1 MLTWFT
7 EMDLVGQIYALI
19 AIPATLA
26 LVVQTALLLFGI
38 GAGDGDADF
47 DPDADLSDL
56 AEAGDGGLVLFS
68 LRGILAMAAIGGW
81 SGLVMHEA
89 GISTVVTVILSVA
102 IGFMAL
108 VGIAWMMK
116 ISMKLQ
122 SSGNLNLGYAIG
134 RVGTVYIPIPGEM
147 KGSGKIN
154 LTIQERFI
162 EIGAVTSCE
171 RKLMTGESV
180 RVVATDETGLVV
192 VEPIE
197 SGKKS

>member
-7 EMDLVGQIYALI
+7 NMDLIGQIYALI
-19 AIPATLA
+19 AIPSTLA
-26 LVVQTALLLFGI
+26 LVVQTVLVLFGI
-38 GAGDGDADF
+38 GIGDSDADI

-89 GISTVVTVILSVA
+89 GINTVITVILSVA

-122 SSGNLNLGYAIG
+122 SNGNLNLGYAIG
-134 RVGTVYIPIPGEM
+134 RVGTVYIPIPENM
-147 KGSGKIN
+147 KGTGKIN
-154 LTIQERFI
+154 LTIQERFV
-162 EIGAVTSCE
+162 EIGAMTSCD

-192 VEPIE
+192 VEPLDT
-197 SGKKS
+197 GK

>member
-7 EMDLVGQIYALI
+7 KMDLIGQIYALI

-26 LVVQTALLLFGI
+26 LVVQTVLVLFGI
-38 GAGDGDADF
+38 GVGDADADF

-68 LRGILAMAAIGGW
+68 LRGILSMAAIGGW

-89 GISTVVTVILSVA
+89 GIATVITVILSVA

-116 ISMKLQ
+116 LSMKLQ
-122 SSGNLNLGYAIG
+122 SSGNMNLGYAIG
-134 RVGTVYIPIPGEM
+134 RVGTVYIPIPENM
-147 KGSGKIN
+147 KGAGKIN

-162 EIGAVTSCE
+162 EIGAVTSCG
-171 RKLMTGESV
+171 RKLKTGENV

-192 VEPIE
+192 VEPLDAGE
-197 SGKKS
+197 NN

>member
-7 EMDLVGQIYALI
+7 NMDLVGQIYALI
-19 AIPATLA
+19 AIPSTLA
-26 LVVQTALLLFGI
+26 LVVQTILVLFGI
-38 GAGDGDADF
+38 GIGDSDADF

-56 AEAGDGGLVLFS
+56 AEGGDGGLVLFS
-68 LRGILAMAAIGGW
+68 LRGILSMAAIGGW
-81 SGLVMHEA
+81 TGLVMHEA
-89 GISTVVTVILSVA
+89 GINTVITVILSVA

-122 SSGNLNLGYAIG
+122 SNGNLNLGYAIG
-134 RVGTVYIPIPGEM
+134 RVGTVYIPIPENM
-147 KGSGKIN
+147 KGAGKIN
-154 LTIQERFI
+154 LTIQERFV
-162 EIGAVTSCE
+162 EIGAMTSSD

-192 VEPIE
+192 VEPLDT
-197 SGKKS
+197 GKKS

>member
-7 EMDLVGQIYALI
+7 NMDLVGQIYALI

-26 LVVQTALLLFGI
+26 LVVQTVLLLFGI

-47 DPDADLSDL
+47 DADADLSDL
-56 AEAGDGGLVLFS
+56 AEGSDGLVLFS

-89 GISTVVTVILSVA
+89 GITTVITVILSVA

-108 VGIAWMMK
+108 VGLAWLMK

-122 SSGNLNLGYAIG
+122 SNGNLNLGYAIG
-134 RVGTVYIPIPGEM
+134 RVGTVYIPIPENM

-154 LTIQERFI
+154 LTIQERFV
-162 EIGAVTSCE
+162 EIGAVTSSD

-192 VEPIE
+192 VETLDG
-197 SGKKS
+197 GKKS

>member
-7 EMDLVGQIYALI
+7 NMDLVGQIYALI

-26 LVVQTALLLFGI
+26 LVVQTVLLLLGI
-38 GAGDGDADF
+38 GAGDGDTDF
-47 DPDADLSDL
+47 DADADLSDL
-56 AEAGDGGLVLFS
+56 AEGSDGLVLFS

-89 GISTVVTVILSVA
+89 GITTVITVILSVA

-108 VGIAWMMK
+108 VGLAWLMK

-122 SSGNLNLGYAIG
+122 SNGNLNLGYAIG
-134 RVGTVYIPIPGEM
+134 RVGTVYIPIPENM

-154 LTIQERFI
+154 LTIQERFV
-162 EIGAVTSCE
+162 EIGAVTSSD

-192 VEPIE
+192 VEPLDG
-197 SGKKS
+197 GKKS

>member
-7 EMDLVGQIYALI
+7 NMDLVGQIYALI
-19 AIPATLA
+19 AIPSTLA
-26 LVVQTALLLFGI
+26 LVVQTVLVLFGI
-38 GAGDGDADF
+38 GIGDSDADF
-47 DPDADLSDL
+47 DPDADFSDL
-56 AEAGDGGLVLFS
+56 AEAGDSGLVLFS

-89 GISTVVTVILSVA
+89 GIVTAVTVILSVA

-108 VGIAWMMK
+108 VGIAWLMK

-122 SSGNLNLGYAIG
+122 SNGNLNLGYAIG
-134 RVGTVYIPIPGEM
+134 RVGTVYIPIPENM

-154 LTIQERFI
+154 LTIQERFV
-162 EIGAVTSCE
+162 EIGAVTPCD

-192 VEPIE
+192 VEPVDKE
-197 SGKKS
+197 KSK

>member
-7 EMDLVGQIYALI
+7 NMDLVGQIYALI

-26 LVVQTALLLFGI
+26 LLVQTVLVLFGI
-38 GAGDGDADF
+38 GIGDSDADF
-47 DPDADLSDL
+47 DPDADLGDL
-56 AEAGDGGLVLFS
+56 TESGDGGLVLFS

-89 GISTVVTVILSVA
+89 GINTAVTVFLSVA

-108 VGIAWMMK
+108 VGIAWLMK
-116 ISMKLQ
+116 ISMNLQ

-134 RVGTVYIPIPGEM
+134 RVGTVYIPIPENM
-147 KGSGKIN
+147 KGAGKIN
-154 LTIQERFI
+154 LTVQERFV
-162 EIGAVTSCE
+162 EIGAVTSCD

-192 VEPIE
+192 VEPID
-197 SGKKS
+197 SAKNG

>member
-7 EMDLVGQIYALI
+7 NMDLVGQIYALI
-19 AIPATLA
+19 AIPSTLA
-26 LVVQTALLLFGI
+26 LVVQTILVLFGI
-38 GAGDGDADF
+38 GIGDSDADF

-56 AEAGDGGLVLFS
+56 AEGGDGGLVLFS
-68 LRGILAMAAIGGW
+68 LRGILSMAAIGGW
-81 SGLVMHEA
+81 TGLVMHEA
-89 GISTVVTVILSVA
+89 GVNTVITVILSVA

-122 SSGNLNLGYAIG
+122 SNGNLNLGYAIG
-134 RVGTVYIPIPGEM
+134 RVGTVYIPIPENM
-147 KGSGKIN
+147 KGAGKIN
-154 LTIQERFI
+154 LTIQERFV
-162 EIGAVTSCE
+162 EIGAMTSSD

-192 VEPIE
+192 VEPLDT
-197 SGKKS
+197 GKKS

>member
-7 EMDLVGQIYALI
+7 NMDLVGQIYALI
-19 AIPATLA
+19 AIPSTLA
-26 LVVQTALLLFGI
+26 LVVQTVLVLFGI
-38 GAGDGDADF
+38 GTGDSDVDF
-47 DPDADLSDL
+47 EPDTDFGEL

-89 GISTVVTVILSVA
+89 GINVAVTVILSVA

-108 VGIAWMMK
+108 VGIAWLMK

-122 SSGNLNLGYAIG
+122 SNGNLNLGYAIG
-134 RVGTVYIPIPGEM
+134 RVGTVYIPIPEEM
-147 KGSGKIN
+147 KGAGKIN
-154 LTIQERFI
+154 LTIQERFV
-162 EIGAVTSCE
+162 EIGAVTSCS
-171 RKLMTGESV
+171 RKLKTGESV

-192 VEPIE
+192 VEPLD
-197 SGKKS
+197 SAKKD

>member
-7 EMDLVGQIYALI
+7 NMDLVGQIYALI

-26 LVVQTALLLFGI
+26 LVVQTVLLLLGI
-38 GAGDGDADF
+38 GAGDGDTDF
-47 DPDADLSDL
+47 DADADLSDL
-56 AEAGDGGLVLFS
+56 AEGSDGLVLFS

-89 GISTVVTVILSVA
+89 GITTVITVILSVA

-108 VGIAWMMK
+108 VGLAWLMK

-122 SSGNLNLGYAIG
+122 SNGNLNLGYAIG
-134 RVGTVYIPIPGEM
+134 RVGTVYIPIPENM
-147 KGSGKIN
+147 KGSGKIT
-154 LTIQERFI
+154 LTIQERFV
-162 EIGAVTSCE
+162 EIGAVTSSD

-180 RVVATDETGLVV
+180 RGVATDETGLVV
-192 VEPIE
+192 VEPLDG
-197 SGKKS
+197 GKKS

>member
-7 EMDLVGQIYALI
+7 NMDLVGQIYALI

-26 LVVQTALLLFGI
+26 LVVQTVLLLFGI

-47 DPDADLSDL
+47 DADADLSDL
-56 AEAGDGGLVLFS
+56 AEGGDGGLVLFS

-89 GISTVVTVILSVA
+89 GINTAVTVILSVA

-108 VGIAWMMK
+108 VGIAWLMK

-122 SSGNLNLGYAIG
+122 SNGNLNLGYAIG
-134 RVGTVYIPIPGEM
+134 RVGTVYIPIPENM

-154 LTIQERFI
+154 LTIQERFV
-162 EIGAVTSCE
+162 EIGAVTSSD

-192 VEPIE
+192 VEPIDK
-197 SGKKS
+197 GKSN

>member
-7 EMDLVGQIYALI
+7 NMDLVGQIYALI

-26 LVVQTALLLFGI
+26 LVVQTVLLLLGI
-38 GAGDGDADF
+38 GAGDGDTDF
-47 DPDADLSDL
+47 DADADLSDL
-56 AEAGDGGLVLFS
+56 AEGSDGLVLFS

-89 GISTVVTVILSVA
+89 GITTVITVILSVA

-108 VGIAWMMK
+108 VGLAWLMK

-122 SSGNLNLGYAIG
+122 SNGNLNLAYAIG
-134 RVGTVYIPIPGEM
+134 RVGTVYIPIPENM

-154 LTIQERFI
+154 LTIQERFV
-162 EIGAVTSCE
+162 EIGAVTSSD

-192 VEPIE
+192 VEPLDG
-197 SGKKS
+197 GKKS

>member
-7 EMDLVGQIYALI
+7 NMDLVGQIYALI

-26 LVVQTALLLFGI
+26 LVVQTVLLLFGI

-47 DPDADLSDL
+47 DADADLSDL
-56 AEAGDGGLVLFS
+56 AEGSDGLVLFS

-89 GISTVVTVILSVA
+89 GITTVITVILSVA

-108 VGIAWMMK
+108 VGLAWLMK

-122 SSGNLNLGYAIG
+122 SNGNLNLGYAIG
-134 RVGTVYIPIPGEM
+134 RVGTVYIPIPENM

-154 LTIQERFI
+154 LTIQERFV
-162 EIGAVTSCE
+162 EIGAVTSSD

-192 VEPIE
+192 VEPLDG
-197 SGKKS
+197 GKKS